1 MTYLSLTKYVENL
14 NTEYYKTLLRKIK
27 GPNKRIHT
35 HTHTHTHTHIYI
47 YIYVYGLVD
56 PTVLTY
62 ESPY

>member
-27 GPNKRIHT
+27 GPNKRIYIY
-35 HTHTHTHTHIYI
+35 THTHTHIYI

>member
-1 MTYLSLTKYVENL
+1 MTYLSLSLTKYVENL

-27 GPNKRIHT
+27 GLNKRRY
-35 HTHTHTHTHIYI
+35 IYI